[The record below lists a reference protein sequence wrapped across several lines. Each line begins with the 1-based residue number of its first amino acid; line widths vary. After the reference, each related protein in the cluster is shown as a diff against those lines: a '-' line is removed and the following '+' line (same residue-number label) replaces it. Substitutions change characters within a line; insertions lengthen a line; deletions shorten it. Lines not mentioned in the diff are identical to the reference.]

1 MSSRFNPG
9 SNGVGGAGGS
19 VVQPYT
25 DNSGTPGN
33 TTINTPRGR
42 AAIAAAAS
50 AAVVTNASVL
60 ATSGVFISLKGTDAT
75 AVSAR
80 VSAQSAG
87 SFTVTAVAAA
97 TATTVF
103 DFLVVN

>member
-1 MSSRFNPG
+1 MLRA
-9 SNGVGGAGGS
+9 VGAALSGAGGS
-19 VVQPYT
+19 LTQPLT
-25 DNSGTPGN
+25 DASGSPGN
-33 TTINTPRGR
+33 ATINTPRGR

-50 AAVVTNASVL
+50 SCVITSSSVL
-60 ATSGVFISLKGTDAT
+60 ATSAVLISLKGTDTT
-75 AVSAR
+75 AVTAR

-97 TATTVF
+97 TANTTF